1 MFLAALALRPQIVG
15 VGPLIEQIQ
24 DDLGASH
31 AVVGLLGTIPVLC
44 MGIFAPV
51 AGYLGALLGTRRAMT
66 IALALIGAFGVLRA
80 VVPSIWLVLLLTF
93 PVGMGMGLGNALA
106 PLVVRETAPDRP
118 ATGTGVYTT
127 GIQIGSTLAAALA
140 VPLAAVLGGWRGAL
154 IAFSVVALSLIHI

>member
-106 PLVVRETAPDRP
+106 PLDGRSCASPSRSSTTHAIVRTQALTESAISAPRQPPSTA
-118 ATGTGVYTT
+118 ASGTA
-127 GIQIGSTLAAALA
+127 SAAAR
-140 VPLAAVLGGWRGAL
+140 VEP
-154 IAFSVVALSLIHI
+154 I